1 MLTGEVI
8 ANHGEEL
15 LHLWIGVRRIIGY
28 NRIVQLDLWAFGR
41 NVLGRNDDRSSNRI
55 KQIVLCTPKGIT
67 HGLVGN
73 RPRSGSC
80 SWAFTMVYLRVSV
93 TGGRGGE
100 EGSVWGASYVLEA
113 FSLASRCISS

>member
-8 ANHGEEL
+8 ANHGKEL
-15 LHLWIGVRRIIGY
+15 LHLWIGIRHIVGYDRII
-28 NRIVQLDLWAFGR
+28 QLDLWTFR
-41 NVLGRNDDRSSNRI
+41 TDILGRNNDRSSN
-55 KQIVLCTPKGIT
+55 QIEQISLCIIIEGVT

-80 SWAFTMVYLRVSV
+80 SWAFTMVYLRASV

-100 EGSVWGASYVLEA
+100 EGSVWGAS
-113 FSLASRCISS
+113 